1 MANDVLVSDRNTDLD
16 AHPVTKESEG
26 FGSETEVRSLI
37 RYELNRALN
46 PYTPEERTIMTLQAE
61 RDEWKYMTYAA
72 CGLLLFIFFMAR
84 R

>member
-1 MANDVLVSDRNTDLD
+1 
-16 AHPVTKESEG
+16 
-26 FGSETEVRSLI
+26 
-37 RYELNRALN
+37 LNRALN
-46 PYTPEERTIMTLQAE
+46 PYTPEERQIMTLQAE